1 MQGTFGLTF
10 IGYNQ
15 GYEDFYQKVFSQLKN
30 FEPSEQ
36 YFNDNKERTL
46 RRLKN
51 EKLAEP
57 SSRSS
62 LIYRQVL
69 TQNEQK
75 TYDLIDTLKQIDFK
89 VFLQMKEL
97 WLKNITFEWLIQGHI
112 KQEQA

>member
-75 TYDLIDTLKQIDFK
+75 TDDLIDTLKQIDFK
-89 VFLQMKEL
+89 MFL
-97 WLKNITFEWLIQGHI
+97 
-112 KQEQA
+112 